1 MPEMV
6 IGWTPMSDF
15 LKHKQIRTKIL
26 ILLTDYNLKLIMV
39 EVAIQIYDRLAGNYL
54 CATRIVIR

>member
-39 EVAIQIYDRLAGNYL
+39 ALSHCFYHDLSVLPFKTKMGL
-54 CATRIVIR
+54 